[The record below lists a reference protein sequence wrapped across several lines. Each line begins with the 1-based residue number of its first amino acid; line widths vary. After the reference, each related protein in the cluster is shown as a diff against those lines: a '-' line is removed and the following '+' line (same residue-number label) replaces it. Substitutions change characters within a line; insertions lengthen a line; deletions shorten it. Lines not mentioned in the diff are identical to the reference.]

1 MESPKVELSEL
12 GAELDRALVEAT
24 RPEEQLRAAREGLL
38 ERLAV
43 ASAPG
48 RRAVVAA
55 LPARRARFLVGV
67 GVAAVMAAGVAL
79 WVRAPI
85 SFEVGGT
92 GVSGGTDARI
102 SADGAE
108 SVPLSFSEG
117 SSVVGRPGGRVR
129 VLDTDARGAH
139 VLVESGAVDVAITHR
154 GRSPSWSFDAGPLS
168 VQVTGTRFH
177 LGWSPREQRF
187 SLATSEGAVVVSGSC
202 LAAPKAVRAGEK
214 LELSCGAG
222 KADGEVAALPAPAR
236 PAAGAPA
243 TAAGAPPAVTVAP
256 PPPSAAPGEKTWREL
271 LRGGESKQA
280 LVAVEKADFA
290 AVLATASQAELL
302 GLADAARV
310 AGHTDQAVT
319 LLTTLRR
326 RFPGSANAAA
336 AAFSLGRIA
345 FERRGA
351 YAEAVRWFSTYLDE
365 APNGPLMGDAV
376 GRLMES
382 RHRKGDR
389 KGARADAEQY
399 LRRFPR
405 GPYASLATRLLNER

>member
-12 GAELDRALVEAT
+12 GEELDRALVEAT
-24 RPEEQLRAAREGLL
+24 RPDEQIRAARAGLL
-38 ERLAV
+38 ERLSSGATRGRSPASSTHGMQRGRV
-43 ASAPG
+43 AATIA
-48 RRAVVAA
+48 AVVV
-55 LPARRARFLVGV
+55 L
-67 GVAAVMAAGVAL
+67 AAGVAL
-79 WVRAPI
+79 WARAPI

-92 GVSGGTDARI
+92 GVAGGTDALI
-102 SADGAE
+102 AAEDAE

-117 SSVVGRPGGRVR
+117 SSVVVRPGGRVR

-139 VLVESGAVDVAITHR
+139 VLVESGAVDVAIAHR

-168 VQVTGTRFH
+168 VNVTGTRFH

-187 SLATSEGAVVVSGSC
+187 SLALSEGTVVVSGSC
-202 LAAPKAVRAGEK
+202 VSGSRSVRAGET
-214 LELSCGAG
+214 LEVACNGG
-222 KADGEVAALPAPAR
+222 KAAEVAVAPEPTKDAPVATAPAPADVSS
-236 PAAGAPA
+236 PA
-243 TAAGAPPAVTVAP
+243 TPSSTGA
-256 PPPSAAPGEKTWREL
+256 ERTWREL
-271 LRGGESKQA
+271 LRRGEPKQA
-280 LVAVEKADFA
+280 LAAAEKADFA
-290 AVLATASQAELL
+290 SVLASASQAELL

-310 AGHTDQAVT
+310 AGEADQAVT

-351 YAEAVRWFSTYLDE
+351 YSEAVRWFSTYLDE

-382 RHRKGDR
+382 RYKKGDR

-399 LRRFPR
+399 LKRFPR
-405 GPYASLATRLLNER
+405 GPYASLATRLLNAR